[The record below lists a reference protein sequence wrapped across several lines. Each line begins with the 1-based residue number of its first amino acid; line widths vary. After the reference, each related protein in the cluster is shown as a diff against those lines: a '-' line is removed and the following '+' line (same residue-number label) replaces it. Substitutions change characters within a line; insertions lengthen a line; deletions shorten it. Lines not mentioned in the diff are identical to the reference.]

1 MAEERTALV
10 TGGNK
15 GIGYETVRLL
25 AEAGLAVWL
34 GARDPDRGRKAAA
47 ELASAGDVRYLPLD
61 VTDEGSVAAAAE
73 VVAAAG
79 RLDVLVNNAGTAG
92 RIRWGGGPVVPSGT
106 PLGPLRETFET
117 NVFGV
122 VAVTNAVLPLLRRAP
137 AGRVVNVTS
146 GLGSLT
152 LLADPPKEWPVEISR
167 TVPYNASKAALN
179 AVTIMYAAELGGT
192 TVTVNAVSPGYCA
205 TDLNDHTGF
214 MPASAGAAIVVRA
227 ALADDGRTG
236 AFLSG
241 DGITP
246 W

>member
-1 MAEERTALV
+1 MPVALV

-25 AEAGLAVWL
+25 AGGGLTVWL
-34 GARDPDRGRKAAA
+34 GARDGERGRKAAG
-47 ELASAGDVRYLPLD
+47 ELAGAGDVRFVRLD
-61 VTDEGSVAAAAE
+61 VTDVESVGAAAGIVGEGS
-73 VVAAAG
+73 G

-92 RIRWGGGPVVPSGT
+92 RVRWGGGPVVPSGT
-106 PLGPLRETFET
+106 PMGALRETFET

-122 VAVTNAVLPLLRRAP
+122 VAVSNAFLPLLRRAV
-137 AGRVVNVTS
+137 AGRIVNVSS

-179 AVTIMYAAELGGT
+179 AVTIMYAAELRGSG
-192 TVTVNAVSPGYCA
+192 VTVNAVTPGYCA

-227 ALADDGRTG
+227 ALAEDGRTG
-236 AFLSG
+236 VFLGG
-241 DGITP
+241 DGTTP

>member
-1 MAEERTALV
+1 MTDDRVALV

-15 GIGYETVRLL
+15 GIGFETVRLL
-25 AEAGLAVWL
+25 AGAGLTVLL
-34 GARDPDRGRKAAA
+34 GARDAGRGARAAA
-47 ELASAGDVRYLPLD
+47 ELAGAGEVRYVALD
-61 VTDEGSVAAAAE
+61 VADEESVRAAAG
-73 VVAAAG
+73 VVGSEYG

-92 RIRWGGGPVVPSGT
+92 RVRWGGGPVVPSGT
-106 PLGPLRETFET
+106 PLAALRETFET

-137 AGRVVNVTS
+137 AGRIVNVSS

-152 LLADPPKEWPVEISR
+152 LLADPPKEWPVEIVR

-179 AVTIMYAAELGGT
+179 AVTIMYAAELRGT
-192 TVTVNAVSPGYCA
+192 GVTVNSVSPGYCA
-205 TDLNDHTGF
+205 TDLNDNTGF
-214 MPASAGAAIVVRA
+214 LPASAGAAIVVRA
-227 ALADDGRTG
+227 ALEDDRTG

-241 DGITP
+241 EGTIP